1 MSTIIP
7 EEAPDTPRRHLLTL
21 AHRALGFPN
30 MSVEDEVALVS
41 TIGDRKE
48 RGIVF
53 DGLCS
58 ALARGDQ
65 EKADGQLAKL
75 TAVAS

>member
-1 MSTIIP
+1 MDTIIP
-7 EEAPDTPRRHLLTL
+7 DEATDTPRRHLLTL

-30 MSVEDEVALVS
+30 MSVEDEVAMAS

-48 RGIVF
+48 RGVVF

-65 EKADGQLAKL
+65 AKVDGQLAKL
-75 TAVAS
+75 TAVAR